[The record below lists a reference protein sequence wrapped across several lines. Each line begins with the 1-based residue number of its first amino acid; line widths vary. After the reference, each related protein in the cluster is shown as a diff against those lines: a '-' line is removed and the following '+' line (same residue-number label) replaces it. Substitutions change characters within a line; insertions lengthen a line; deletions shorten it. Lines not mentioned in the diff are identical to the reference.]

1 MAAVTLSTRPLDV
14 AHAGEVLTLQRAAY
28 VPEARR
34 YRDPELPPLVQ
45 TLEEVRTEL
54 GRADVVG
61 LGVWDGGR
69 LVGSVR
75 LRVDGAVAHLGRLVV
90 APDRQGEGI
99 GSDLLAAC
107 ERVLPPEVGEIRLF
121 TGSRSEATIRLYERV
136 GYVRQYQTPAGT
148 HDLVHLTK
156 HLGA

>member
-1 MAAVTLSTRPLDV
+1 MALSTRPLEV

-45 TLEEVRTEL
+45 TLEEVRAEL

-69 LVGSVR
+69 LVASAR
-75 LRVDGAVAHLGRLVV
+75 LRVDGTVAHLGRLVV
-90 APDRQGEGI
+90 VPDRQGEGI

-107 ERVLPPEVGEIRLF
+107 ERVLGPEVSEIRLF
-121 TGSRSEATIRLYERV
+121 TGSLSEPTIRLYERF
-136 GYVRQYQTPAGT
+136 GYVRQYETSAGT

-156 HLGA
+156 RLAV